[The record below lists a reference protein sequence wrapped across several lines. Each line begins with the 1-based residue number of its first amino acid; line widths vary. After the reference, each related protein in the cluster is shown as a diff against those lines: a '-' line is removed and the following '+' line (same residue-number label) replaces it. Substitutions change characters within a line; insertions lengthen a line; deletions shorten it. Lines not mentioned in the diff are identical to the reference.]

1 MFAVDQLNFNHEV
14 IVILCNAENKV
25 GFSSLG
31 KIRGKYPLILEAY
44 NNVKLNVGKI
54 EIVKNKNQTF
64 ILLPYK
70 EKYKDES
77 NSEILYKNI
86 IKCFNQIKDYCKN
99 NNIQSLFLYDFNS
112 DVNLNWQIIILL
124 IVWIIY
130 IRCECNFITEIP
142 LQRIEDAGIES
153 NIIMDLESSIS

>member
-31 KIRGKYPLILEAY
+31 KIRGKYPLVLGAY
-44 NNVKLNVGKI
+44 NNAKLNVGKI
-54 EIVKNKNQTF
+54 EIVKNNNQTF

-77 NSEILYKNI
+77 NSETLYKNI

-99 NNIQSLFLYDFNS
+99 NNIQSLFFYDFNC
-112 DVNLNWQIIILL
+112 DEKLNWQIISSL
-124 IVWIIY
+124 IVWIIC
-130 IRCECNFITEIP
+130 IRLGTKIITEIP
-142 LQRIEDAGIES
+142 IERIKDIGIES
-153 NIIMDLESSIS
+153 NIIMDLESSIF